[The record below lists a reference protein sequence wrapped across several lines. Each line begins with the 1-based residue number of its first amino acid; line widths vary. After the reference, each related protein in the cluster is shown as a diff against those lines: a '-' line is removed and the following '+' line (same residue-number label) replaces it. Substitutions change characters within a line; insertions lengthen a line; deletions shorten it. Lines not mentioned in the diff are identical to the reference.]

1 MILLKKLKSI
11 YKLLLISIL
20 ATFTVA
26 SSASSIELEGK
37 YLYLQGGMALNDI
50 TLGYNGNSNVDQDL
64 GNGFAIGI
72 GEENAVSEKF
82 GLGLNVGYEV
92 DFSPWYKGASGEG
105 ADEPCLSAWGQGA
118 CSVKFENVLNVKFLI
133 SGDTEITGL
142 QPYVIAGLSSANIK
156 ATVDSGAIGGDD
168 AAGQSTTLTDERRL
182 GYIVG
187 FGLDKE
193 IDDVTSVRLNYT
205 LTSYGDQEPV
215 GTNKAENY
223 ATASDYRLELLS
235 IGIKKKF

>member
-37 YLYLQGGMALNDI
+37 YLYLQGSMALNDI
-50 TLGYNGNSNVDQDL
+50 TLGYKGTSTVDQDL

-92 DFSPWYKGASGEG
+92 DFSQGYKGASGEG
-105 ADEPCLSAWGQGA
+105 AVAPCLSSWSQGD
-118 CSVKFENVLNVKFLI
+118 CSVEFENVLNVKLLI
-133 SGDTEITGL
+133 TGDTEIAGF
-142 QPYVIAGLSSANIK
+142 QPAVIAGLSSANIK
-156 ATVDSGAIGGDD
+156 SIVDSGSIGGTD
-168 AAGQSTTLTDERRL
+168 AAGQNTTLTDERRT

-187 FGLDKE
+187 VNFDKE
-193 IDDVTSVRLNYT
+193 IRDDYSVRLSYT
-205 LTSYGDQEPV
+205 LASYGDQEPV
-215 GTNKAENY
+215 GTNKAEDY

>member
-1 MILLKKLKSI
+1 MILLKNLKSI

-50 TLGYNGNSNVDQDL
+50 TLSHNGNSNVDQDL

-92 DFSPWYKGASGEG
+92 DFSPGYKGASGEG
-105 ADEPCLSAWGQGA
+105 ADEPCLSSWAQGA
-118 CSVKFENVLNVKFLI
+118 CSVEFENVLNVKFLI

-156 ATVDSGAIGGDD
+156 ATVDSGAIQF
-168 AAGQSTTLTDERRL
+168 AGQNTTLTDERRL

-205 LTSYGDQEPV
+205 LTSYGDQDQV
-215 GTNKAENY
+215 GINKAVNY
-223 ATASDYRLELLS
+223 ATSSDYRLELLS